1 MPSYNESDAA
11 GGVGG
16 KVDEALGWMHFHSN
30 PSLGSSE
37 APPSPQLDINGAALV
52 ACPTR
57 VTQWH
62 VLYVLHQAT
71 MNDADDAANRL
82 AELLRHPDDL
92 DKIASLKSEFTRK
105 KAAVD
110 GQLRIGLKEQLEITQ
125 QGMTSISDGQH
136 TVNLIK
142 DEMIKIDRLC
152 VEAQNMIQDFPFVDK
167 VAQTHRNFA
176 QVEDLKAQIESFGRN
191 LDELEQ
197 LLREDDEDAE
207 TQNNLLAIHF
217 GLTKLR
223 DIRDIALDSIKSSTE
238 DSGME
243 LINNLQLGETGATLQ
258 DYFSRLDEVVDWFDE
273 HVGTACLNLIP
284 LVQSG
289 NNGIVVRLALI
300 VEEEEKKD
308 RQVEALQ
315 HAHREFKDLA
325 SRFKSMNAGQK
336 ELRGYKDKFLK
347 AIEYN
352 CQAQFDQAG
361 GAFFEDPDKLEK
373 SVRWYFNDL
382 NTVKLGMQNLMPKK
396 WRIFKTYVGIY
407 HRLMHDFLISKVQ
420 DSNLN
425 PPHMLAVVHWVGK
438 YYAKMEK
445 LGVPADQLHPHVI
458 DDKEADIIREYRTL
472 ITNAVEQWMDRMST
486 TDKQTFM
493 ERKDSCLDTN
503 AEGHLRTKT
512 LGDLWRMLREQL
524 TVAASSDRPDVVEG
538 VVESM
543 MRALQSR
550 QAMWERLI
558 DMETQKYTSPPAA
571 PQPEQEG
578 LQPLQDWLVAIAND
592 QIACID
598 DQEDQGQVSYLTNF
612 RRDYETLVTP
622 AYALSSNTELDT
634 LRDGYVDLGTHCITL
649 FTSLIFSV
657 DFRDILGEFFT
668 PAWYNKKAMA
678 QIISTFED
686 YLTDYSD
693 VLHPSLRDVLI
704 EELADELLVRYLSA
718 IRNHKTKFRRGDPFN
733 EKIKDDVLTVFNFF
747 STHEASFPAIKDKW
761 RAVNAFV
768 ELLNAEK
775 GPAVA
780 DAYEQFKREYWDLQ
794 IGWVEAVLKTRD
806 DYDRSMIGLVKARAA
821 EVEVERGME
830 SVMSK
835 VR

>member
-1 MPSYNESDAA
+1 
-11 GGVGG
+11 
-16 KVDEALGWMHFHSN
+16 
-30 PSLGSSE
+30 
-37 APPSPQLDINGAALV
+37 
-52 ACPTR
+52 
-57 VTQWH
+57 
-62 VLYVLHQAT
+62 
-71 MNDADDAANRL
+71 MNDTDD
-82 AELLRHPDDL
+82 
-92 DKIASLKSEFTRK
+92 

-125 QGMTSISDGQH
+125 QGMSSINDGQH

-176 QVEDLKAQIESFGRN
+176 LVEDMKAQIESFGRN
-191 LDELEQ
+191 LDELEN
-197 LLREDDEDAE
+197 LLREDDENTEIQD
-207 TQNNLLAIHF
+207 NLLAIHY

-238 DSGME
+238 DSGTE

-258 DYFSRLDEVVDWFDE
+258 DHFTRLDDVIDWFDE

-289 NNGIVVRLALI
+289 NNGIIVRLALI
-300 VEEEEKKD
+300 VEKEEEKD

-336 ELRGYKDKFLK
+336 ELRGYKD
-347 AIEYN
+347 N
-352 CQAQFDQAG
+352 
-361 GAFFEDPDKLEK
+361 
-373 SVRWYFNDL
+373 VRWYFNDL
-382 NTVKLGMQNLMPKK
+382 NTVKLGMQTLMPRK

-407 HRLMHDFLISKVQ
+407 HRLMHDFLMSKVQ
-420 DSNLN
+420 DDQLN
-425 PPHMLAVVHWVGK
+425 PPHMLAIVHWVAK
-438 YYAKMEK
+438 YYAKMDK
-445 LGVPADQLHPHVI
+445 LGVSADQLHPHVI
-458 DDKEADIIREYRTL
+458 DDREADIIREYRSL

-486 TDKQTFM
+486 TDRQTFL
-493 ERKDSCLDTN
+493 ERKENTLDTD

-524 TVAASSDRPDVVEG
+524 TVASSSDRPDVVEG

-550 QAMWERLI
+550 QSMWQQLI
-558 DMETQKYTSPPAA
+558 DSETQKYTSPTM
-571 PQPEQEG
+571 PQAEQEG

-598 DQEDQGQVSYLTNF
+598 DQEDQGQISYLTTF
-612 RRDYETLVTP
+612 RREYETIVTP

-634 LRDGYVDLGTHCITL
+634 LRDGYVDL
-649 FTSLIFSV
+649 
-657 DFRDILGEFFT
+657 
-668 PAWYNKKAMA
+668 
-678 QIISTFED
+678 D
-686 YLTDYSD
+686 YLADYSD
-693 VLHPSLRDVLI
+693 VLHPSLRDVLV

-718 IRNHKTKFRRGDPFN
+718 IRNRGVKFRRGDPFN

-747 STHEASFPAIKDKW
+747 STQEASFPAIKDKW

-780 DAYEQFKREYWDLQ
+780 DAYEQFKQENWDLQ
-794 IGWVEAVLKTRD
+794 IGWVEAVLRTRD
-806 DYDRSMIGLVKARAA
+806 DCDRSLIGLVKARAA

-830 SVMSK
+830 TVMSK